1 MLKYDNSDS
10 ILLFLQLVAKL
21 KKKSIK
27 NITMVIKV
35 LFKVK

>member
-21 KKKSIK
+21 KKKEY
-27 NITMVIKV
+27 
-35 LFKVK
+35 